1 MLLMGVTEV
10 AKRIAIKPGDVY
22 NRLTVVKEAGRNK
35 QGRQLWLCKC
45 LCGNEIKITPHR
57 LKTGLVKSCGCYR
70 REVLSS
76 NNSTHGLSKS
86 SLYRVWRMMIQRCD
100 NPKATRYYRYGGR
113 GISYDPSFS
122 SFEGFLA
129 GIPDGHKP
137 GLELDRIN
145 NDGNYEPGNLRWSTK
160 REQSLNRSTTRKLTD
175 PETGEVS
182 TIAELALKYGLPYRV
197 LQYRVSTGIDLSTA
211 LHTPI
216 RAKNKLPSIKR
227 VFEMSDKETKA
238 TISKEVLDLSKELE
252 SKISIDDEG
261 VIAIAESAFNDS
273 LPSNLREHV
282 EPIQRHIA
290 LFNTSLLDAT
300 GKKALPVMKEKGL
313 KRVSGSTNVG
323 LDTTSVNITAPTGR
337 KADGSMKDPVVTV
350 ISRRAEHA
358 DHGSVRQGIYDAY
371 RSLND

>member
-1 MLLMGVTEV
+1 
-10 AKRIAIKPGDVY
+10 
-22 NRLTVVKEAGRNK
+22 
-35 QGRQLWLCKC
+35 
-45 LCGNEIKITPHR
+45 
-57 LKTGLVKSCGCYR
+57 
-70 REVLSS
+70 
-76 NNSTHGLSKS
+76 
-86 SLYRVWRMMIQRCD
+86 
-100 NPKATRYYRYGGR
+100 
-113 GISYDPSFS
+113 
-122 SFEGFLA
+122 
-129 GIPDGHKP
+129 
-137 GLELDRIN
+137 
-145 NDGNYEPGNLRWSTK
+145 
-160 REQSLNRSTTRKLTD
+160 
-175 PETGEVS
+175 
-182 TIAELALKYGLPYRV
+182 
-197 LQYRVSTGIDLSTA
+197 
-211 LHTPI
+211 
-216 RAKNKLPSIKR
+216 
-227 VFEMSDKETKA
+227 MSDKETKA

>member
-1 MLLMGVTEV
+1 
-10 AKRIAIKPGDVY
+10 
-22 NRLTVVKEAGRNK
+22 
-35 QGRQLWLCKC
+35 
-45 LCGNEIKITPHR
+45 
-57 LKTGLVKSCGCYR
+57 
-70 REVLSS
+70 
-76 NNSTHGLSKS
+76 
-86 SLYRVWRMMIQRCD
+86 
-100 NPKATRYYRYGGR
+100 
-113 GISYDPSFS
+113 
-122 SFEGFLA
+122 
-129 GIPDGHKP
+129 
-137 GLELDRIN
+137 
-145 NDGNYEPGNLRWSTK
+145 
-160 REQSLNRSTTRKLTD
+160 
-175 PETGEVS
+175 
-182 TIAELALKYGLPYRV
+182 
-197 LQYRVSTGIDLSTA
+197 
-211 LHTPI
+211 
-216 RAKNKLPSIKR
+216 
-227 VFEMSDKETKA
+227 MSDKETKA

-358 DHGSVRQGIYDAY
+358 DHGSVRTAIYDAY